1 MHALSRQEIEL
12 LAEKKLAG
20 TISPLEEAMLDGWV
34 QRAAPSEMRWRG
46 EDKDEEA
53 FRARLL
59 ARIRKDAAIGQPTR
73 RIRIFMVA
81 AAAAA
86 AAVLLVIG
94 AGLAYRYIA
103 EKKGTLNTLA
113 AAGEKIR
120 DLPPGHNGA
129 ILTLGNGQK
138 IVLDSASNGSVA
150 VQGPLRLVKS
160 NGVLAYEKSPDVGEH
175 SGAGMINTMAT
186 PRGREFEIVL
196 SDGTRV
202 WLNAASSITYPSV
215 FKGEVRKVSI
225 TGEAY
230 FEVAKDEKHPFIVSV
245 DGAEIAVLGTHFDV
259 MAYSDERSVK
269 TTLLEGSVKVTRAS
283 QAMIILPGQ
292 QASFPRHT
300 TGINLKTVD
309 ALQSVAWV
317 KGKLSLDNLDVR
329 AVMRQV
335 SRWYNVDVEFEG
347 PVPEERFWGVINR
360 NLNLS
365 SVLNVMK
372 ASGIN
377 ARLQDGVIIISAY

>member
-1 MHALSRQEIEL
+1 MHSLSRQEIEL

-20 TISPLEEAMLDGWV
+20 TITPVEEARLNAWV
-34 QRAAPSEMRWRG
+34 RRTAPSEMHWDG
-46 EDKDEEA
+46 QDKDEEA
-53 FRARLL
+53 LRSRLL
-59 ARIRKDAAIGQPTR
+59 AGIREDAGIGNR
-73 RIRIFMVA
+73 VGRVRSFVIA
-81 AAAAA
+81 AAAASV
-86 AAVLLVIG
+86 VLLSIG
-94 AGLAYRYIA
+94 GALAYRYIA
-103 EKKGTLNTLA
+103 GRNASSIAL
-113 AAGEKIR
+113 AAGEQKIR

-129 ILTLGNGQK
+129 VLTLGNGQK
-138 IVLDSASNGSVA
+138 IVLDSANNGSVA
-150 VQGPLRLVKS
+150 VQGPLRLVKR
-160 NGVLAYEKSPDVGEH
+160 NGVLAYEKSRGTQGH
-175 SGAGMINTMAT
+175 SGAAMINTMAT

-215 FKGEVRKVSI
+215 FKDEVRKVSI

-283 QAMIILPGQ
+283 QAVIIAPGE

-300 TGINLKTVD
+300 TGINIKAVD

-317 KGKLSLDNLDVR
+317 KGKLSLDNLDIK

-335 SRWYNVDVEFEG
+335 SRWYNVNVEFEG

-360 NLNLS
+360 NVNLS

-377 ARLQDGVIIISAY
+377 ARLQDGVIIISSH